1 MRRRRAGWH
10 TVKNENWVVLKLIFC
25 YIWFLTYPLWVQNA
39 FFDIRA
45 SPGGVL
51 YFATAALPPDWYG
64 RRIFHLLSLWQMGQM
79 WLAPGIF
86 GSTPGH
92 FCWFWTSPCESHI
105 FLTPTYHKTHLPYH
119 ADYFF
124 FVQPTLVLGVEV
136 VRERSKG
143 TAPANRPSDSSPMA
157 LDKSRRWV
165 ATFVI
170 IVLGI
175 TCWGRTCWGRTCWD
189 RTCWDILL
197 KGW

>member
-10 TVKNENWVVLKLIFC
+10 TVKNENWVVLKLILLNMIFDKFC
-25 YIWFLTYPLWVQNA
+25 VSAKYIFWPMSISWWRFI
-39 FFDIRA
+39 FCHRIC
-45 SPGGVL
+45 
-51 YFATAALPPDWYG
+51 PPDWYG
-64 RRIFHLLSLWQMGQM
+64 RRIFHLLSLRQMGQM

-124 FVQPTLVLGVEV
+124 FVQPTLVRGVEV

-170 IVLGI
+170 IVLG
-175 TCWGRTCWGRTCWD
+175 RTCWY
-189 RTCWDILL
+189 ILL